1 MFREL
6 LEEPGQQKP
15 GKLYFEL
22 KNLTQYIVR
31 VYSQWVSGE
40 TRMPPAFGKKCIGK
54 RSRTCCL
61 LGRKAAGKRRRI
73 LCQSLVPMKCFSE
86 YS

>member
-1 MFREL
+1 MFREV

-61 LGRKAAGKRRRI
+61 FRKKG
-73 LCQSLVPMKCFSE
+73 SW
-86 YS
+86 

>member
-1 MFREL
+1 MFREV

-40 TRMPPAFGKKCIGK
+40 TRMPPHLERNALEREVGP
-54 RSRTCCL
+54 
-61 LGRKAAGKRRRI
+61 AA
-73 LCQSLVPMKCFSE
+73 
-86 YS
+86 Y